1 MEQGK
6 ESQSEQIEVR
16 VMEQVDKIINCIDNA
31 KKRGDNCCLIDGEEY
46 IPKEVL
52 KHMVEMKY
60 NVNVFVKS
68 DNTFILE
75 IKWDDDV
82 DGTLTAMFSE
92 NYTEQ
97 MLVTVDE
104 LYEKLSKKKI
114 SQVNFKKLNDEQLAN
129 YYVHLMESGTEESP
143 DEKLQIQI
151 EMVDR
156 FVEKFADKKVDEIL
170 NNRKNMLFI

>member
-1 MEQGK
+1 MEQ
-6 ESQSEQIEVR
+6 I
-16 VMEQVDKIINCIDNA
+16 DNILNCINNA

-46 IPKEVL
+46 IPQEVL
-52 KHMVEMKY
+52 KHMVGMNY

-75 IKWDDDV
+75 VKWDDEA

-92 NYTEQ
+92 NDTEQ
-97 MLVTVDE
+97 MIVTVDE
-104 LYEKLSKKKI
+104 LYENLNKKENHQI
-114 SQVNFKKLNDEQLAN
+114 NFKIWNDEKLAN

>member
-1 MEQGK
+1 MEQ
-6 ESQSEQIEVR
+6 I
-16 VMEQVDKIINCIDNA
+16 DNILNCINNA
-31 KKRGDNCCLIDGEEY
+31 KKRGDNCCLIDVEEY

-52 KHMVEMKY
+52 KHMVGMKY
-60 NVNVFVKS
+60 NVNVFVRS

-75 IKWDDDV
+75 VKWDDDA

-97 MLVTVDE
+97 MVVTVDE

-143 DEKLQIQI
+143 DEKLQVQNEI
-151 EMVDR
+151 VDR

>member
-68 DNTFILE
+68 DNTFIR
-75 IKWDDDV
+75 
-82 DGTLTAMFSE
+82 
-92 NYTEQ
+92 N
-97 MLVTVDE
+97 
-104 LYEKLSKKKI
+104 
-114 SQVNFKKLNDEQLAN
+114 
-129 YYVHLMESGTEESP
+129 
-143 DEKLQIQI
+143 
-151 EMVDR
+151 
-156 FVEKFADKKVDEIL
+156 
-170 NNRKNMLFI
+170 

>member
-1 MEQGK
+1 MEQID
-6 ESQSEQIEVR
+6 EIL
-16 VMEQVDKIINCIDNA
+16 NCIDNA

>member
-16 VMEQVDKIINCIDNA
+16 VMEQIDKIINCIDNA

>member
-1 MEQGK
+1 MEQID
-6 ESQSEQIEVR
+6 EIL
-16 VMEQVDKIINCIDNA
+16 NCINNA

-52 KHMVEMKY
+52 KHLVETKY
-60 NVNVFVKS
+60 NVNVFVRS
-68 DNTFILE
+68 NNTFILE
-75 IKWDDDV
+75 VQWGDDA
-82 DGTLTAMFSE
+82 DGTLIAMFSE
-92 NYTEQ
+92 NNYTEQ

>member
-1 MEQGK
+1 
-6 ESQSEQIEVR
+6 
-16 VMEQVDKIINCIDNA
+16 MEQVDKIINCIDNA

>member
-1 MEQGK
+1 
-6 ESQSEQIEVR
+6 
-16 VMEQVDKIINCIDNA
+16 
-31 KKRGDNCCLIDGEEY
+31 
-46 IPKEVL
+46 
-52 KHMVEMKY
+52 
-60 NVNVFVKS
+60 
-68 DNTFILE
+68 
-75 IKWDDDV
+75 
-82 DGTLTAMFSE
+82 MFSE
-92 NYTEQ
+92 NYYTEQ

>member
-1 MEQGK
+1 
-6 ESQSEQIEVR
+6 
-16 VMEQVDKIINCIDNA
+16 
-31 KKRGDNCCLIDGEEY
+31 
-46 IPKEVL
+46 
-52 KHMVEMKY
+52 
-60 NVNVFVKS
+60 
-68 DNTFILE
+68 
-75 IKWDDDV
+75 
-82 DGTLTAMFSE
+82 MFSE
-92 NYTEQ
+92 NYYTEQ

-143 DEKLQIQI
+143 DEKLQVQNEI
-151 EMVDR
+151 VDR